1 MNTTELKE
9 LSMSEQRDF
18 TQAYREGKALDYL
31 RDRAIEIQR
40 DDNGEI
46 KKIIFTIGGPNVW
59 LDFDEYPGA
68 FVVAYLTEQATSYI
82 PTEDWKGIQMELE
95 EL

>member
-1 MNTTELKE
+1 MNITELKE
-9 LSMSEQRDF
+9 LAMSEQRDF
-18 TQAYREGKALDYL
+18 TQAYRNGKVYDYL
-31 RDRAIEIQR
+31 DDRAMDIQR

-68 FVVAYLTEQATSYI
+68 IVVALYIEQATSYI
-82 PTEDWKGIQMELE
+82 PTEDWKGIQIELE